1 MFGHRAPLLV
11 ASPADRAHS
20 REKFRHRLPAGGT
33 SPRSL
38 ALKHRCRARQVVP
51 IPDTGHGHKP
61 LSLPE
66 QRPDLVRF
74 SFSAEER
81 AQRISERTAA
91 PVPNE
96 RAGDPGHGSV
106 DGRHL
111 LLVGAGPGLGTAVAR
126 RFAVGGYR
134 VTLVARRPDGLGDL
148 AGALADT
155 GAQIST
161 IAADASDPDGL
172 GTRMRELYLRDGA
185 PGVIVYNAVMG
196 APDRLLS
203 SSVAHLQAAY
213 SVDVISAIVVAQ
225 VAAPAMRAAGFG
237 TILVTGGGFAD
248 HPIPALATVS
258 LGKAALRS
266 AATMLGADLEPD
278 GIRVATLTI
287 AGQIAAGTSFDP
299 ERIAERYWE
308 VVHLD
313 GPWQAEFRFTG
324 E

>member
-1 MFGHRAPLLV
+1 M
-11 ASPADRAHS
+11 
-20 REKFRHRLPAGGT
+20 
-33 SPRSL
+33 
-38 ALKHRCRARQVVP
+38 
-51 IPDTGHGHKP
+51 
-61 LSLPE
+61 
-66 QRPDLVRF
+66 
-74 SFSAEER
+74 
-81 AQRISERTAA
+81 
-91 PVPNE
+91 PNE
-96 RAGDPGHGSV
+96 RAGDAGSRASAVADLAGAAGHGSV

-134 VTLVARRPDGLGDL
+134 VTLVARSPGGLRDL
-148 AGALADT
+148 AGTLADT
-155 GAQIST
+155 GATINT

-172 GTRMRELYLRDGA
+172 GARMTELYAGNDA

-203 SSVAHLQAAY
+203 SSAAHLQTAY
-213 SVDVISAIVVAQ
+213 CVDVISAIVVAQ
-225 VAAPAMRAAGFG
+225 VAAPAMRAAGSG

-308 VVHLD
+308 VVHAD

>member
-1 MFGHRAPLLV
+1 MA
-11 ASPADRAHS
+11 
-20 REKFRHRLPAGGT
+20 
-33 SPRSL
+33 
-38 ALKHRCRARQVVP
+38 
-51 IPDTGHGHKP
+51 
-61 LSLPE
+61 
-66 QRPDLVRF
+66 
-74 SFSAEER
+74 
-81 AQRISERTAA
+81 
-91 PVPNE
+91 NE
-96 RAGDPGHGSV
+96 RAGDPGNRASTTAELAGAAGPGSV

-111 LLVGAGPGLGTAVAR
+111 LLVGAGPGLGLAVAR

-134 VTLVARRPDGLGDL
+134 VTLVARSTDGLAGL

-155 GAQIST
+155 GAEINT
-161 IAADASDPDGL
+161 VAADASDPDGL
-172 GTRMRELYLRDGA
+172 GARMRELYLGTGA
-185 PGVIVYNAVMG
+185 PGVIVYNAVIG

-203 SSVAHLQAAY
+203 STAAHLQAAY
-213 SVDVISAIVVAQ
+213 TVDVIGAIVVAQ

-266 AATMLGADLEPD
+266 AATMLGADLAPD

-287 AGQIAAGTSFDP
+287 AGQIVAGTSFDP
-299 ERIAERYWE
+299 DRIAGRYWE
-308 VVHLD
+308 VVHAD